1 MSPALMYNFNNY
13 IRIMENH
20 DLYNEKII
28 NIDSCSFL
36 TPTIV
41 LPLVSFIYN
50 YDKAIKDHKN
60 PTVNEYLHKVGGVKK
75 HKTTTFPFR
84 WLDETTEN
92 SYKKHNFQIIKITNF
107 SSYCLFV
114 CRQES
119 AKMHAV
125 KFNITL

>member
-1 MSPALMYNFNNY
+1 
-13 IRIMENH
+13 MENH